1 MRTSHLI
8 NNKSPILQHHERRQA
23 LHNSHLIRKVLL
35 LAVKC
40 VYLSL
45 LIASKVNAINRFYAS
60 IPQFYPTGGSYS
72 RLPTKQKFLPE
83 GKPQLNMIHKITRAL
98 IVKKEHLDK
107 FFVDHQMYGEP
118 KTMEMR
124 SSKTNIRERI
134 QLIESG
140 SGFIVGET
148 TLYDCTEKLSIHKCR
163 WLSSQHQVDEIEL
176 LEKWCFGWRIKE
188 TVKYE
193 NPIPYEHPKGAM
205 IWVKVNN

>member
-1 MRTSHLI
+1 MRTSQLI
-8 NNKSPILQHHERRQA
+8 NNKSLILQHHERRQA
-23 LHNSHLIRKVLL
+23 LHNSHLIRKILH
-35 LAVKC
+35 LAFKC
-40 VYLSL
+40 VVLYIR
-45 LIASKVNAINRFYAS
+45 IASAINVINQFYAS
-60 IPQFYPTGGSYS
+60 IPQFYPSGGNY
-72 RLPTKQKFLPE
+72 RLAQPQKLLPE
-83 GKPQLNMIHKITRAL
+83 GKPHLNMTHKITRAL